1 MTQGLLELFKHS
13 LGEDLVMQI
22 ARRLGEPEEP
32 MRLAMD
38 GLLPVL
44 LGCMAQRG
52 ASVEGAQ
59 SLMRTIASV
68 PLDPG
73 MLAAPARL
81 LTEDTGTLE
90 RLTTMGPGMLG
101 FLIGNQANRLAGAVA
116 SVSGIRV
123 SSASW
128 LVAFITALVCAVMNR
143 AVQTNKL
150 DASGVQALLLAQ
162 REALQASL
170 DRRVLAALGK
180 SGLNDYVA
188 GEDRGAGGASA
199 SAEPLAPVNMPANRK
214 SMQIPAS
221 IMWSGL
227 AVAGL
232 LVVWWLLRG

>member
-1 MTQGLLELFKHS
+1 MTQGLLELFRHS
-13 LGEDLVMQI
+13 LGADLVTQI
-22 ARRLGEPEEP
+22 ARRLAEPEEP
-32 MRLAMD
+32 MRLALD

-44 LGCMAQRG
+44 LGCMAQRA

-59 SLMRTIASV
+59 SMMRTISSV

-128 LVAFITALVCAVMNR
+128 LVAFITALACAVMNR
-143 AVQTNKL
+143 EVQASKL

-162 REALQASL
+162 REALRASL
-170 DRRVLAALGK
+170 DSRIVVALGV
-180 SGLNDYVA
+180 SGLNQYRA
-188 GEDRGAGGASA
+188 EEDSGAGSA
-199 SAEPLAPVNMPANRK
+199 AAPIEPLAPVNMSANRK

-221 IMWSGL
+221 IIWIGL
-227 AVAGL
+227 AVAG

>member
-1 MTQGLLELFKHS
+1 MTQSLLALFRHS
-13 LGEDLVMQI
+13 LGADLVTQI

-32 MRLAMD
+32 MRLALD

-128 LVAFITALVCAVMNR
+128 LVAFITALACAVMNR
-143 AVQTNKL
+143 EVQASKL
-150 DASGVQALLLAQ
+150 VASGVQALLLAQ
-162 REALQASL
+162 REALQGSL
-170 DRRVLAALGK
+170 DPRIVIALGI
-180 SGLNDYVA
+180 SGLNQYRAEVDNA
-188 GEDRGAGGASA
+188 SGSA
-199 SAEPLAPVNMPANRK
+199 SVPIEPFGPVNVPANRK
-214 SMQIPAS
+214 SAQIPAS
-221 IMWSGL
+221 IIWIGL
-227 AVAGL
+227 AVAG

>member
-1 MTQGLLELFKHS
+1 MTQSLLDLFKRS
-13 LGEDLVMQI
+13 LGEDLVTRI
-22 ARRLGEPEEP
+22 ARRLDEPEEP
-32 MRLAMD
+32 MRRALD

-52 ASVEGAQ
+52 ASVEGTQ

-73 MLAAPARL
+73 ILAAPARL

-128 LVAFITALVCAVMNR
+128 LVAFITALACAVMNR
-143 AVQTNKL
+143 EVQASKL

-162 REALQASL
+162 REALQGSL
-170 DRRVLAALGK
+170 DQRIVVSLGIPSLNQYIAEGDGAAG
-180 SGLNDYVA
+180 
-188 GEDRGAGGASA
+188 SA
-199 SAEPLAPVNMPANRK
+199 SGPLESQAPNNVVPIQNGTR
-214 SMQIPAS
+214 IPVWVGW
-221 IMWSGL
+221 IGL
-227 AVAGL
+227 AVAAWI
-232 LVVWWLLRG
+232 VWWLSR

>member
-1 MTQGLLELFKHS
+1 MTQGLLDLFKRA
-13 LGEDLVMQI
+13 LGDDLVTQI
-22 ARRLGEPEEP
+22 ARRLGESEEP
-32 MRLAMD
+32 TRLALD

-73 MLAAPARL
+73 ILAAPARL

-143 AVQTNKL
+143 EVQASKL
-150 DASGVQALLLAQ
+150 DAVGVQALLLAQ
-162 REALQASL
+162 REALQGSL
-170 DRRVLAALGK
+170 DRRIVVALGN
-180 SGLNDYVA
+180 SSLNEYVVEGDGAA
-188 GEDRGAGGASA
+188 GSASA
-199 SAEPLAPVNMPANRK
+199 SVDPEAPANVVPIR
-214 SMQIPAS
+214 SGTRIPAS
-221 IMWSGL
+221 IIWAGI
-227 AVAGL
+227 AVAVG
-232 LVVWWLLRG
+232 VVWWLLRG